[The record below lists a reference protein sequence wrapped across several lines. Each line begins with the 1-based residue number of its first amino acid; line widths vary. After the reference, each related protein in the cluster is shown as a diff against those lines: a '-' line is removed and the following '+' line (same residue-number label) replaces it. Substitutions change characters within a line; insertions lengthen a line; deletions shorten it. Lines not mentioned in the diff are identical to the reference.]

1 MRIDLQIIANQIPN
15 NSRVLDVGCGDGAL
29 LAYLRD
35 HKRVD
40 GRGLELSVTKVNE
53 AVRNGLAVVQ
63 GDLEDELKN
72 YPAKTFD
79 YVILSQTLQATRNP
93 KNVLKALFN
102 IGNNV
107 VVSFPNFGHWRVR
120 SSLLLNGEMPNTP
133 TLPDNWYDTENIH
146 LCTIKDF
153 INLIDKLKI
162 QIKKGYTLDK
172 NGSIK
177 KLDTSSWIAN
187 LLGEQAIFFLS
198 EKI

>member
-15 NSRVLDVGCGDGAL
+15 NSRVLDVGCGDGVL

-153 INLIDKLKI
+153 INLIDKLEI

>member
-153 INLIDKLKI
+153 INLIDKLEI

-198 EKI
+198 EKM

>member
-40 GRGLELSVTKVNE
+40 GRGLELSVKKVNE

-153 INLIDKLKI
+153 INLIDKLEI

>member
-153 INLIDKLKI
+153 INLIDKLEI